1 MNIDTESLKLA
12 VYNRIDFPLSESAWC
27 IINRAFI
34 NYWDNMASAQKEF
47 SLEQVVDAVNEQL
60 KKEHILLQ
68 VDRLSRVLLA
78 MLKYLENID
87 MAGSRTSEKN
97 MKRAVYGRIDFP
109 LPETTWKL
117 LYQAFDDFWESLG
130 VGEAFY
136 EGQLLAFL
144 DERLKEQHILLPPD
158 HLDRI
163 LHAMLDFLEM
173 VGSSAKPEKLLKQPA
188 TTIAPVTTMQ
198 PAKPAPHVY
207 NADLTFF
214 DFPLPDNSL
223 VLGNID
229 LSGSPVTFL
238 PSHLTVNGNLD
249 LYCTK
254 ITSLPRGLIVKGDL
268 NLRDTPVTALP
279 DDLSVGGSLDLI
291 STEIKNLPDNL
302 VIDGNLNLGY
312 TKITAI
318 PKGLTVKG
326 DLGLSG
332 IPITEL
338 PDDLSVGG
346 SLNLSYSEIITLPD
360 NLVVNGDLDLR
371 GAKITALPKG
381 LTVKGNLYL
390 WFVHITE
397 IPGDII
403 VKGTVCVS
411 DRMITLL
418 SNELNVGSFCWNTVL
433 MDPDGEHF
441 WTYDPKEITFLP
453 DNLTIGGGVDLSAS
467 QITAL
472 PKGLVVYD
480 TLNLSGLPITTLPA
494 DLVVAG
500 SLDLSNTLITF
511 LPGNLV
517 VTGALDL
524 SNTPLTALP
533 DGLTVGEALDVTGTR
548 LTALPDNLTL
558 GGEIFGTDAALIRRA
573 VGLQTHANFLSWSNG
588 LVLCDGIWS
597 KLLNHHGNVWKVIE
611 VNQYNIFDN
620 HHEGDILY
628 IVTDGNGTYAHG
640 RTLDDAR
647 DSLRYKLKED
657 RGKDQYRHLRLDDS
671 LSFDEAIDCYRVIT
685 GACHAGTEHF
695 IEHCLPSRQQRY
707 TIREIIHLT
716 RGQYGNPEF
725 AAFFSA
731 NTTPSL
737 PAETSTPV
745 PSIPPPTTPGNT
757 LPAISSDTLGD
768 APDDAY
774 PDEAPF

>member
-87 MAGSRTSEKN
+87 MAGSRTGEKN

-117 LYQAFDDFWESLG
+117 LYRAFDDFWESLG

-188 TTIAPVTTMQ
+188 STIAPVTTMQ

-207 NADLTFF
+207 NADLTFA

-229 LSGSPVTFL
+229 LSCSPVTSL
-238 PSHLTVNGNLD
+238 PSHLTVVGNLD
-249 LYCTK
+249 LFQTP
-254 ITSLPRGLIVKGDL
+254 ITSLPKGLTVKGDL
-268 NLRDTPVTALP
+268 CLSDTLITALP
-279 DDLSVGGSLDLI
+279 DDLSVGGSLDLT
-291 STEIKNLPDNL
+291 STEIK
-302 VIDGNLNLGY
+302 
-312 TKITAI
+312 K
-318 PKGLTVKG
+318 
-326 DLGLSG
+326 
-332 IPITEL
+332 
-338 PDDLSVGG
+338 
-346 SLNLSYSEIITLPD
+346 LPD

-381 LTVKGNLYL
+381 LKVKGNLNL

-418 SNELNVGSFCWNTVL
+418 SNELNVGSFCWNTGL
-433 MDPDGEHF
+433 MDPSGEHF

-453 DNLTIGGGVDLSAS
+453 DNLTIGGGVDLSAF

-480 TLNLSGLPITTLPA
+480 FLYLSGLPITTLPG
-494 DLVVAG
+494 DLIVMG
-500 SLDLSNTLITF
+500 SLDLSNTPITS
-511 LPGNLV
+511 LPDNLV

-524 SNTPLTALP
+524 TNTPITTLP

-548 LTALPDNLTL
+548 LTSLPDNLTL
-558 GGEIFGTDAALIRRA
+558 GGEIFGVSAALVRRA
-573 VGLQTHANFLSWSNG
+573 VGLRTHANFLSWSNG
-588 LVLCDGIWS
+588 LVLCDGILS
-597 KLLNHHGNVWKVIE
+597 KLLSHHGNVWKVE
-611 VNQYNIFDN
+611 VNEYYDYNRK
-620 HHEGDILY
+620 GDILY
-628 IVTDGNGTYAHG
+628 IVTDGDGTYAHG

-647 DSLRYKLKED
+647 ESLLYKLKRD
-657 RGKDQYRHLRLDDS
+657 RGKDLYRHFRLDDS

-685 GACHAGTEHF
+685 GACRAGTEYF
-695 IEHCLPSRQQRY
+695 IEHSLPSRQQRY

-731 NTTPSL
+731 NATSTSTLTTTAPIPSL
-737 PAETSTPV
+737 PAEASTP
-745 PSIPPPTTPGNT
+745 IPNDALPAIPTTPPTTPGNIS
-757 LPAISSDTLGD
+757 PAIPGD
-768 APDDAY
+768 ALNEDF